1 MLVGADLYP
10 CYSHTLSPLPRRLT
24 SGGASVTIRP
34 LIWLLLNRLAKYELR
49 RMFSP
54 KGVCSL
60 VAAEICFGLE
70 INGYLPADSDDCI
83 KIEAKALIRLRMVD
97 CLGALESG

>member
-54 KGVCSL
+54 KRELSSAVFARRA
-60 VAAEICFGLE
+60 VAFQASSR
-70 INGYLPADSDDCI
+70 AM
-83 KIEAKALIRLRMVD
+83 AKAMR
-97 CLGALESG
+97 